1 MWRRL
6 VDGLELMF
14 IAMSMVAVGTAVV
27 LYRTT
32 NARREEIQQ
41 QEAEY
46 GVVIGEEELKERK
59 KQGDRAVDF
68 RYAL

>member
-1 MWRRL
+1 
-6 VDGLELMF
+6 MF

-68 RYAL
+68 RYTL